1 MRELLFDVAKVTEQ
15 EVCEADKVEIEKV
28 VEGGQLFDGIARDG
42 LPAALRVLGASVK
55 RYCKGE
61 LLLKIGDCFA
71 NAGIVLE
78 GIVNESCVT
87 EKFTQITLSHYQT
100 GDYFGIAFAV
110 EKVSSPVQ
118 LAAQT
123 DCKVLWI
130 NLSSLASRT
139 DPSRKVQNI
148 LAANLTHLLAAQNIA
163 VIMRL
168 HVASQPTI
176 HDKLVA
182 YLHTLD
188 KGKDGYYRLPFT
200 QTELAEH
207 LSVNR
212 SALSREL
219 SRMRS
224 TGQLEMRGQLLH
236 LRDENS

>member
-1 MRELLFDVAKVTEQ
+1 MRSLWR
-15 EVCEADKVEIEKV
+15 ADKVQIEKV
-28 VEGGQLFDGIARDG
+28 VENGQLFDGVARDDM
-42 LPAALRVLGASVK
+42 PAALRFMGASVK
-55 RYCKGE
+55 KYRKGE
-61 LLLKIGDCFA
+61 LLLRIGDCFA

-87 EKFTQITLSHYQT
+87 EKFTRITLSHYQT

-110 EKVSSPVQ
+110 EKVPSPVQ
-118 LAAQT
+118 LTAQT
-123 DCKVLWI
+123 DCAVLWV
-130 NLSSLASRT
+130 NLSILANRT
-139 DPSRKVQNI
+139 GYLRKYQNI
-148 LAANLTHLLAAQNIA
+148 LAANLTHLLAARDIA
-163 VIMRL
+163 AITRL

-188 KGKDGYYRLPFT
+188 REKGGYYRLPFT

-219 SRMRS
+219 SRMKNA
-224 TGQLEMRGQLLH
+224 GQLEMRGQLLR
-236 LRDENS
+236 LRDGENS